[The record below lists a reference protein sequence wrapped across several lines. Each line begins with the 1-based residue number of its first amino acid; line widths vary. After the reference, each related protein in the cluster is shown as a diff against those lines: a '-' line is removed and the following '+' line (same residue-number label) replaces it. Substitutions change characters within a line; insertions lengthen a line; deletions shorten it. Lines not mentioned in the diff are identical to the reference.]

1 MLSSWT
7 QWSRRRTSLLVVAAL
22 LCLAAAGGWNSIR
35 QGSLDSRAAAGIHD
49 QVSPV
54 VPVSKEP
61 GPPSETFDF
70 PQESWK
76 AASLELQS
84 VQSGR
89 FAQSVQLTGKIALN
103 EDRVAH
109 IFPLVEGR
117 VDEVKVQ
124 LGNRVKKGDLMVV
137 VQSKEVGH
145 AMLQLFEDRHQREFA
160 VLKDRWTQEVSA
172 NTLAMIKAIREGST
186 IDEIEAKLLNRP
198 MGEYRDK
205 LMTAYIGLYKSRIQL
220 ERLAPLSSGAVPGK
234 QILEA
239 EAERNA
245 SRATLQSLVEQ
256 IQQDAQQ
263 AAIISTHSVK
273 EMQTRVS
280 VDETNLKILGF
291 NQEELVSI
299 DPATQGE
306 SVSHYPIKAPFDG
319 TVISKDVVLMERVGP
334 QNQILSVADLS
345 SVWVNTDIYEEHL
358 PLLEQLQDQVIH
370 LRSSAWPGRTFEAR
384 IFYTGDLVDES
395 SRTISMRAVADNREG
410 MLKPGM
416 FVDVEFPKL
425 EQAEVLQ
432 VPLTAVHEHEGK
444 TFVFVHQKLDQF
456 ERRDVALGRRNSKAV
471 EIRAGLRQGESI
483 VSQGGFALKS
493 RMLSELL
500 SE

>member
-1 MLSSWT
+1 MFFSWT
-7 QWSRRRTSLLVVAAL
+7 RWSRHRTSLLVVAAL
-22 LCLAAAGGWNSIR
+22 VCLAAMGGWKSFHR
-35 QGSLDSRAAAGIHD
+35 GSLDAQAAAGV
-49 QVSPV
+49 QGEAPAAM
-54 VPVSKEP
+54 PASKEQGQQP
-61 GPPSETFDF
+61 ETFDF

-76 AASLELQS
+76 AASLEMQP
-84 VQSGR
+84 VQAGR

-103 EDRVAH
+103 DDRVAH
-109 IFPLVEGR
+109 VFPLVEGR

-124 LGNRVKKGDLMVV
+124 LGSRVKKGDLMVV

-145 AMLQLFEDRHQREFA
+145 AMLQLFEDRHQSEFA
-160 VLKDRWTQEVSA
+160 VLKDRWTQAVSV
-172 NTLAMIKAIREGST
+172 NTLAMIKAIREGAT
-186 IDEIEAKLLNRP
+186 IDDIEAKLLNRP

-205 LMTAYIGLYKSRIQL
+205 LMAAYIGLYKSRLQL
-220 ERLAPLSSGAVPGK
+220 ERLAPLSGGAVPGK

-273 EMQTRVS
+273 ELQTRVS

-291 NQEELVSI
+291 NQEDLVSI
-299 DPATQGE
+299 NPATQGE
-306 SVSHYPIKAPFDG
+306 SISHYPIKAPFDG

-334 QNQILSVADLS
+334 QNQILSIADLS
-345 SVWVNTDIYEEHL
+345 SVWVSTDIYEQHL
-358 PLLEQLQDQVIH
+358 PLLKQLEDQVIH

-425 EQAEVLQ
+425 EQADVLQ

-444 TFVFVHQKLDQF
+444 TFVFVHQKLDHF

-493 RMLSELL
+493 RMLSGLL